1 MKRIKMN
8 RRDFIKNSAFIT
20 GSAAGASL
28 LVGVNPELE
37 AATDTS
43 DTGTAT
49 RTTAL
54 AQCPY
59 CGVGCGTIIQVEN
72 GKIVSMRPD
81 KDHPTNYGLQCIKGL
96 TAAEPIYVDRMEG
109 DTYVRKD
116 VWAEWEKP
124 GHGDLE
130 YISKTKGSFDEEHFV
145 RVSYKKASEMVDHKI
160 AHFVKQYTGN
170 SIALYGS
177 GQLTTEGQYLENLFM
192 KGVLGSNT
200 IEANARMC
208 MTSAVTGYFAT
219 LGSDTPPLAYE
230 DIELCDMIM
239 HFGHNARESHPIIFW
254 RIADYKK
261 KADIPTVVIDPRYTG
276 TVKGYEDI
284 NPNNSVHVPILNG
297 DISFLNSLAHVLLK
311 NHPDVIDWDFVKKH
325 TTGWQ
330 EYVEEVTN
338 NYSPEQVQ
346 DRMGGPNHDVSPEL
360 IRKIAGMF
368 ADATRKRLARSKGK
382 HSSDTTSGVPGG
394 EGRGGVII
402 MWGIGYNQHIH
413 GQYNVISIIN
423 LLTLTGNLAKPGC
436 GPFSMTG
443 QPNAM
448 GERFTG
454 GLTGRLPFNQPLKNA
469 KHRLQMA
476 KFWRVPEENLVRAMN
491 SKNPG
496 MAVGMMERALKDEV
510 KAMFLVYAT
519 HIDLPDLENLVR
531 PALKK
536 TFNVVQEIYR
546 HAPNNLYADVIF
558 PAATWGE
565 VEGVYI
571 SSERRINICE
581 QAAMPPEGC
590 LPDLDMVID
599 KAKGI
604 GKLLGMDMDKVLP
617 YQKGENGFYDA
628 EEIFR
633 DICRAS
639 VDTDGDLT
647 GILEVEKVDGISPY
661 EQLKKL
667 RGIQWP
673 APTYTIAKT
682 GGTKRRYMLQEGN
695 WKSKP
700 YGYFRT
706 KDGKVHIKICH
717 QDYSDREV
725 ITRKLMEFGEK
736 PGLYTI
742 DHMDLMKLA
751 RDKGLTPD
759 LPDEKYR
766 GLKWDKVPRD
776 KFPYWFGLG
785 VVYEHFHTAKSNRSP
800 TTRRLVPE
808 MYVEIHSD
816 DAKDLGIKD
825 GDKVRVVTRRGQLEA
840 RAQVGTNSLVKPAR
854 NNVPRGYMFGPWNL
868 SVADSA
874 VPEKNKWLA
883 NRVTS
888 RVWDPVSGQVDF
900 KKSAARIEKIG

>member
-1 MKRIKMN
+1 MKRFKID
-8 RRDFIKNSAFIT
+8 RRDFIKHSTFISA
-20 GSAAGASL
+20 SAAGTSL
-28 LVGVNPELE
+28 MVGANPELE
-37 AATDTS
+37 AAPAS
-43 DTGTAT
+43 AEAASVT

-109 DTYVRKD
+109 EPYVRKD
-116 VWAEWEKP
+116 VWEEWNKP
-124 GHGDLE
+124 GHGNIE
-130 YISKTKGSFDEEHFV
+130 YVTKTKGSFDDEHFV
-145 RVSYKKASEMVDHKI
+145 RVPYKDASDMVARKI
-160 AHFVKQYTGN
+160 VHLAKKYGGN
-170 SIALYGS
+170 SIGLYGS
-177 GQLTTEGQYLENLFM
+177 GQLTMEGQYLENLFM

-208 MTSAVTGYFAT
+208 MTSAVTGYFKT

-230 DIELCDMIM
+230 DIELTDMIM
-239 HFGHNARESHPIIFW
+239 HLGHNARESHPIIFW
-254 RIADYKK
+254 RAADYKK
-261 KADIPTVVIDPRYTG
+261 KTDIPTVVVDPRRTG
-276 TVKGYEDI
+276 TVMGYEDI
-284 NPNNSVHVPILNG
+284 NPDNTVHVPVLNG
-297 DISFLNSLAHVLLK
+297 DISFLNAIAHVLLK
-311 NHPDVIDWDFVKKH
+311 DHKDVIDWDFLKVH

-330 EYVEEVTN
+330 EYTDGVLAD
-338 NYSPEQVQ
+338 YSPEQVQ
-346 DRMGGPNHDVSPEL
+346 DRMGDANHGVSPEL
-360 IRKIAGMF
+360 IRRVAGMF
-368 ADATRKRLARSKGK
+368 ADATRKRLAR
-382 HSSDTTSGVPGG
+382 TTGDEAGY
-394 EGRGGVII
+394 GGVLI

-413 GQYNVISIIN
+413 GQHNVISIIN

-454 GLTGRLPFNQPLKNA
+454 GLTGRLPFNEPLTNA
-469 KHRLQMA
+469 KHRLHIAQH
-476 KFWRVPEENLVRAMN
+476 WRVPEENLVTAMN
-491 SKNPG
+491 AKNPG
-496 MAVGMMERALKDEV
+496 MAIGMMERALKDEV

-519 HIDLPDLENLVR
+519 HIDLPDQDNLIR
-531 PALKK
+531 PALSKMF
-536 TFNVVQEIYR
+536 TVVQEIYR

-565 VEGVYI
+565 VNGVYI
-571 SSERRINICE
+571 SSERRVNIVE
-581 QAAMPPEGC
+581 KAAEPPPGC
-590 LPDLDMVID
+590 RPDLDMVVD
-599 KAKGI
+599 K
-604 GKLLGMDMDKVLP
+604 GKEIAELLGLDGDKIFP
-617 YQKGENGFYDA
+617 WNKGEDGFIDA

-633 DICRAS
+633 DIIRAS
-639 VDTDGDLT
+639 AGTDTDLT
-647 GILEVEKVDGISPY
+647 GILEVEKLDGTSPY

-673 APTYTIAKT
+673 APAYETAKN
-682 GGTKRRYMLQEGN
+682 GGTKRRYMLQEGK
-695 WKSKP
+695 WKNRP

-706 KDGKVHIKICH
+706 NDGKVHMQLCK
-717 QDYSDREV
+717 QDYSDRKAL
-725 ITRKLMEFGEK
+725 TKKLMAFGVK
-736 PGLYTI
+736 KGHYTI
-742 DHMDLMKLA
+742 DHIDLMKEA

-759 LPDEKYR
+759 LPDMEFRGRSWQTVPKDKY
-766 GLKWDKVPRD
+766 
-776 KFPYWFGLG
+776 PYWFGLG
-785 VVYEHFHTAKSNRSP
+785 VVYEHFHTAKSIRSP

-808 MYVEIHSD
+808 MYVEMHPE
-816 DAKDLGIKD
+816 DAEDLGIKD
-825 GDKVRVVTRRGQLEA
+825 GDMVRVVTRRGSLEA

-883 NRVTS
+883 NRTTS

-900 KKSAARIEKIG
+900 KKSAARIEKI

>member
-1 MKRIKMN
+1 MKRIKN
-8 RRDFIKNSAFIT
+8 KLSRRDFLKSSAFLT

-28 LVGVNPELE
+28 FVGHNPELE
-37 AATDTS
+37 AAEAS
-43 DTGTAT
+43 TGVE
-49 RTTAL
+49 RGTAL

-59 CGVGCGTIIQVEN
+59 CGVGCGTIIQTEN

-109 DTYVRKD
+109 DSYVRKD
-116 VWAEWEKP
+116 VWAEWSKP
-124 GHGDLE
+124 GHGDLGF
-130 YISKTKGSFDEEHFV
+130 ITKSKGSFDEEHFV
-145 RVSYKKASEMVDHKI
+145 RVPYHQASEMVAYKI
-160 AHFVKQYTGN
+160 VHLAKKYGGN

-177 GQLTTEGQYLENLFM
+177 GQLTMEGQYLENLFM

-219 LGSDTPPLAYE
+219 LGSDTPPLAYD
-230 DIELCDMIM
+230 DIELSDMIM

-254 RIADYKK
+254 RAADHKK
-261 KADIPTVVIDPRYTG
+261 KTGIPTVVADPRRTG
-276 TVKGYEDI
+276 TQMGYEDI
-284 NPNNSVHVPILNG
+284 KPENSVHVPILNG

-311 NHPDVIDWDFVKKH
+311 DHPDVIDWDFLKQH
-325 TTGWQ
+325 TSGWQ
-330 EYVEEVTN
+330 EYTEGVLA

-346 DRMGGPNHDVSPEL
+346 DRMGGPNHDVSPQL
-360 IRKIAGMF
+360 IRKVAGMF

-382 HSSDTTSGVPGG
+382 QASSGAGVEGG
-394 EGRGGVII
+394 YGGVII

-413 GQYNVISIIN
+413 GQHNVISIIN

-454 GLTGRLPFNQPLKNA
+454 GLTGRLPFNMPLKNDIHRAHMA
-469 KHRLQMA
+469 KH
-476 KFWRVPEENLVRAMN
+476 WHVPEGNLINAMN

-496 MAVGMMERALKDEV
+496 YAVGMMERALKGEV

-519 HIDLPDLENLVR
+519 HIDLPDQENLVR
-531 PALKK
+531 PALSK

-565 VEGVYI
+565 VSGTYI
-571 SSERRINICE
+571 SSERRINICD
-581 QAAMPPEGC
+581 QAALPPAGC
-590 LPDLDMVID
+590 LPDLDMVVD
-599 KAKGI
+599 K
-604 GKLLGMDMDKVLP
+604 GKEIAHLLGMDGDAIFPWKKDK
-617 YQKGENGFYDA
+617 NGFIDT
-628 EEIFR
+628 EEVFR
-633 DICRAS
+633 DVIRAS
-639 VDTDGDLT
+639 AGTDTDLT
-647 GILEVEKVDGISPY
+647 GILEREKIDGISPY
-661 EQLKKL
+661 EQLRKL

-673 APTYTIAKT
+673 APTYEIAKN
-682 GGTKRRYMLQEGN
+682 GGTKRRYMLQEGQ
-695 WKSKP
+695 WKTRP

-706 KDGKVHIKICH
+706 KDGKVHMKLCQ
-717 QDYSDREV
+717 QDYTDREKW
-725 ITRKLMEFGEK
+725 TRKLMEFGVK
-736 PGLYTI
+736 KDLYTI
-742 DHMDLMKLA
+742 DHLDLINLA
-751 RDKGLTPD
+751 RDRGLTPD
-759 LPDEKYR
+759 IPDEQFR
-766 GLKWDKVPRD
+766 GRHWKDVPRD
-776 KFPYWFGLG
+776 KYPYWFGLG

-808 MYVEIHSD
+808 MYVEMHPD

-825 GDKVRVVTRRGQLEA
+825 GDKVRVITPRGSLEA
-840 RAQVGTNSLVKPAR
+840 RAQVGTNSLVKPSR

-874 VPEKNKWLA
+874 DPKKNKWLA

-900 KKSAARIEKIG
+900 KKSAARIEKI

>member
-1 MKRIKMN
+1 MKRIKN
-8 RRDFIKNSAFIT
+8 KLSRRDFLKTSAFIT
-20 GSAAGASL
+20 GSATGAGL
-28 LVGVNPELE
+28 FVGHNPELE
-37 AATDTS
+37 AASSAGTER
-43 DTGTAT
+43 GTA
-49 RTTAL
+49 L
-54 AQCPY
+54 GQCPY
-59 CGVGCGTIIQVEN
+59 CGVGCGTIILTEN
-72 GKIVSMRPD
+72 GKIVAMRPD
-81 KDHPTNYGLQCIKGL
+81 KEHPTNYGLQCIKGL
-96 TAAEPIYVDRMEG
+96 TAAEPMYVDRMEG
-109 DTYVRKD
+109 DSYVRKD
-116 VWAEWEKP
+116 VWAEWNKP
-124 GHGDLE
+124 GHGDLG
-130 YISKTKGSFDEEHFV
+130 YITNSKGSFDEEHFV
-145 RVSYKKASEMVDHKI
+145 RVPYHQASEMVAHKI
-160 AHFVKQYTGN
+160 VHFAKTHGGN

-177 GQLTTEGQYLENLFM
+177 GQLTVEGQYLENLFM

-219 LGSDTPPLAYE
+219 LGSDTPPLAYD

-254 RIADYKK
+254 RAADHKEK
-261 KADIPTVVIDPRYTG
+261 TDIPTVVVDPRRTG
-276 TVKGYEDI
+276 TQMGYEDV

-297 DISFLNSLAHVLLK
+297 DISFLNAIAHVLL
-311 NHPDVIDWDFVKKH
+311 NDHPDVIDWEFLKEH
-325 TTGWQ
+325 TTGW
-330 EYVEEVTN
+330 EAYTKGVLAD
-338 NYSPEQVQ
+338 YSPEQVQ

-360 IRKIAGMF
+360 IRKVAGMF

-382 HSSDTTSGVPGG
+382 QASAGAGVGSGY
-394 EGRGGVII
+394 GGVII

-413 GQYNVISIIN
+413 GQHNVISIIN

-454 GLTGRLPFNQPLKNA
+454 GLTGRLPFNLPLKDDIHRAHMA
-469 KHRLQMA
+469 KH
-476 KFWRVPEENLVRAMN
+476 WNVPEQNLVNAMN

-496 MAVGMMERALKDEV
+496 YAVGMMERALKDEV

-519 HIDLPDLENLVR
+519 HIDLPDQENLVR
-531 PALKK
+531 PALSK

-565 VEGVYI
+565 VSGVYI
-571 SSERRINICE
+571 SSERRINICD
-581 QAAMPPEGC
+581 QAAMPPAGC
-590 LPDLDMVID
+590 LPDLDMVVD
-599 KAKGI
+599 K
-604 GKLLGMDMDKVLP
+604 GKEIAHLLGLDGDAIFPWK
-617 YQKGENGFYDA
+617 KADNGFIDT

-633 DICRAS
+633 DIVRAS
-639 VDTDGDLT
+639 AGTDTDLT
-647 GILEVEKVDGISPY
+647 GILEREKVDGISPY
-661 EQLKKL
+661 DQLRQL

-673 APTYTIAKT
+673 APTYEIAKA
-682 GGTKRRYMLQEGN
+682 GGAKRRYMLQEGQ
-695 WKSKP
+695 WETKP

-706 KDGKVHIKICH
+706 KDGKVHLKLCQ
-717 QDYSDREV
+717 QDYTDREEW
-725 ITRKLMEFGEK
+725 TRKLMEFGVK
-736 PGLYTI
+736 KDLYTI
-742 DHMDLMKLA
+742 DHLELIIEA
-751 RDKGLTPD
+751 RDRGLTPD
-759 LPDEKYR
+759 LPDEQFRDRPWDAVPKDKY
-766 GLKWDKVPRD
+766 
-776 KFPYWFGLG
+776 PYWFGLG

-808 MYVEIHSD
+808 MYVEMHPL
-816 DAKDLGIKD
+816 DAQDLGIKD
-825 GDKVRVVTRRGQLEA
+825 GDKVRVVTRRGSLEA

-874 VPEKNKWLA
+874 DPKRNKWLG

-900 KKSAARIEKIG
+900 KKSAARIEKI

>member
-1 MKRIKMN
+1 MKRIKIN
-8 RRDFIKNSAFIT
+8 RRNFMKGSAFIT
-20 GSAAGASL
+20 SSATGAGL
-28 LVGVNPELE
+28 MVGNNPELE
-37 AATDTS
+37 AATSNDS
-43 DTGTAT
+43 AT

-59 CGVGCGTIIQVEN
+59 CGVGCGTVIQVEN

-81 KDHPTNYGLQCIKGL
+81 KDHPTNFGLQCIKGL

-109 DTYVRKD
+109 DSYVRKD
-116 VWAEWEKP
+116 VWEEWNKP

-130 YISKTKGSFDEEHFV
+130 YTSKTKGSFDEEHFV
-145 RVSYKKASEMVDHKI
+145 RVPYKEAGEMVDHKI
-160 AHFVKQYTGN
+160 AHLAKKYTGN
-170 SIALYGS
+170 SVALYGS
-177 GQLTTEGQYLENLFM
+177 GQLTMEGQYLENLFM

-254 RIADYKK
+254 RAADHKK
-261 KADIPTVVIDPRYTG
+261 KSDIPTVVVDPRRTG
-276 TVKGYEDI
+276 TVMGYEDI
-284 NPNNSVHVPILNG
+284 NPKNSVHVPILNG
-297 DISFLNSLAHVLLK
+297 DISFLNSIAHVLLK
-311 NHPDVIDWDFVKKH
+311 DHKDVIDWDFVKEH
-325 TTGWQ
+325 TTGWKK
-330 EYVEEVTN
+330 YVDTVKAE
-338 NYSPEQVQ
+338 YSPEQVQ
-346 DRMGGPNHDVSPEL
+346 DRMGGKNHDVSPEL
-360 IRKIAGMF
+360 IRKVASMF

-382 HSSDTTSGVPGG
+382 HNSAVKMGEPGSDGY
-394 EGRGGVII
+394 GGVII

-413 GQYNVISIIN
+413 GQHNIISIIN

-454 GLTGRLPFNQPLKNA
+454 GLTGRLPFNEPLKNA
-469 KHRLQMA
+469 KHRAHMA
-476 KFWRVPEENLVRAMN
+476 KHWRLPEKNLIKAMKASN
-491 SKNPG
+491 SG
-496 MAVGMMERALKDEV
+496 MAIGMMERALKGDV

-519 HIDLPDLENLVR
+519 HIDLPDQENLVR
-531 PALKK
+531 PALMK

-565 VEGVYI
+565 VDGVYI

-581 QAAMPPEGC
+581 QAAMPPKGC

-604 GKLLGMDMDKVLP
+604 GKLLGLDMDKALP
-617 YQKGENGFYDA
+617 YKKGKNGFYDT

-633 DICRAS
+633 DVCRAS
-639 VDTDGDLT
+639 EGTDADLT
-647 GILEVEKVDGISPY
+647 GILEREKVDGLSPY
-661 EQLKKL
+661 EQLKEL

-673 APTYTIAKT
+673 APTYSIAKT
-682 GGTKRRYMLQEGN
+682 GGSKRRYMMQEGN

-706 KDGKVHIKICH
+706 KDGKVHIKLCE
-717 QDYSDREV
+717 QDYSKREE
-725 ITRKLMEFGEK
+725 ITKKLMQFGTK
-736 PGLYTI
+736 KGFYAV
-742 DHMDLMKLA
+742 DNMDLLKQA
-751 RDKGLTPD
+751 RDMGLTPD
-759 LPDEKYR
+759 LPDEKHR
-766 GLKWDKVPRD
+766 GKKWDKVPKD
-776 KFPYWFGLG
+776 KYPYWFGLG

-808 MYVEIHSD
+808 MYVEMHPE

-883 NRVTS
+883 NRVTN
-888 RVWDPVSGQVDF
+888 RAYDPVSGQVDF
-900 KKSAARIEKIG
+900 KKSAARIEKI

>member
-1 MKRIKMN
+1 MKRFKTT
-8 RRDFIKNSAFIT
+8 RRDFLKGSAFIASST
-20 GSAAGASL
+20 AGASL
-28 LVGVNPELE
+28 LVGANPELE
-37 AATDTS
+37 AAPEPPGHSPD
-43 DTGTAT
+43 AE
-49 RTTAL
+49 RKTAL

-59 CGVGCGTIIQVEN
+59 CGVGCGTVIQTEN

-109 DTYVRKD
+109 DAWVRKD
-116 VWAEWEKP
+116 VWEEWNKP
-124 GHGDLE
+124 GHGDLG
-130 YISKTKGSFDEEHFV
+130 YTSKTKDSFDDEHFV
-145 RVSYKKASEMVDHKI
+145 RVPYKKASEMVAHKI
-160 AHFVKQYTGN
+160 AHFVKKHGGN
-170 SIALYGS
+170 SVGLYGS
-177 GQLTTEGQYLENLFM
+177 GQLTVEGQYLENLFM

-230 DIELCDMIM
+230 DIELCDMMM

-254 RIADYKK
+254 RAADHKK
-261 KADIPTVVIDPRYTG
+261 KNDIPTVVVDPRRTG
-276 TVKGYEDI
+276 TVMGYEDI
-284 NPNNSVHVPILNG
+284 NPKNTVHVPILNG

-311 NHPDVIDWDFVKKH
+311 EHKDVIDWDFMKQH
-325 TTGWQ
+325 TTGWK
-330 EYVEEVTN
+330 EYVDGVLA

-346 DRMGGPNHDVSPEL
+346 DRMGGEVPPEL
-360 IRKIAGMF
+360 IRKVAGMF

-382 HSSDTTSGVPGG
+382 HSGQGY
-394 EGRGGVII
+394 GGVII

-413 GQYNVISIIN
+413 GQHNIISIIN

-454 GLTGRLPFNQPLKNA
+454 GLTGRLPFNEPLKND
-469 KHRLQMA
+469 KHRLHMA
-476 KFWRVPEENLVRAMN
+476 KHWRVPQKNLDNAMH
-491 SKNPG
+491 SQNPG
-496 MAVGMMERALKDEV
+496 MAVGMMERILKDEV
-510 KAMFLVYAT
+510 KALFLVYAT
-519 HIDLPDLENLVR
+519 HIDLPDQENLVR
-531 PALKK
+531 PALRKS
-536 TFNVVQEIYR
+536 FNVVQEIYR

-565 VEGVYI
+565 VDGVYI
-571 SSERRINICE
+571 SSERRINILE
-581 QAAMPPEGC
+581 QAAMPPKGC
-590 LPDLDMVID
+590 LPDLDLVID
-599 KAKGI
+599 KGREIAN
-604 GKLLGMDMDKVLP
+604 LLGMDGDKIFHWK
-617 YQKGENGFYDA
+617 KGKNGFVNA
-628 EEIFR
+628 EEVFR
-633 DICRAS
+633 DICAAS
-639 VDTDGDLT
+639 EGTDADLT
-647 GILEVEKVDGISPY
+647 GILEVEKLDKVSPY

-673 APTYTIAKT
+673 APTYEIAKN
-682 GGTKRRYMLQEGN
+682 GGSKRRYMMQEGQ
-695 WKSKP
+695 WKNRP

-706 KDGKVHIKICH
+706 RDGKVHMKLCN
-717 QDYSDREV
+717 QDYSNRKEL
-725 ITRKLMEFGEK
+725 TKKLMAFGVEK
-736 PGLYTI
+736 GLYTI
-742 DHMDLMKLA
+742 DHMDLIKEA
-751 RDKGLTPD
+751 RDKALTPD
-759 LPDEKYR
+759 LPDEEFR
-766 GLKWDKVPRD
+766 GRKWSDVPKD

-808 MYVEIHSD
+808 MYVEMHPE

-825 GDKVRVVTRRGQLEA
+825 GDKVRVVTRRGSLEA
-840 RAQVGTNSLVKPAR
+840 RAQVGKNSLVKPAR

-883 NRVTS
+883 NRVTN

-900 KKSAARIEKIG
+900 KKSAARIEKI

>member
-1 MKRIKMN
+1 
-8 RRDFIKNSAFIT
+8 
-20 GSAAGASL
+20 
-28 LVGVNPELE
+28 
-37 AATDTS
+37 
-43 DTGTAT
+43 
-49 RTTAL
+49 
-54 AQCPY
+54 
-59 CGVGCGTIIQVEN
+59 
-72 GKIVSMRPD
+72 
-81 KDHPTNYGLQCIKGL
+81 
-96 TAAEPIYVDRMEG
+96 
-109 DTYVRKD
+109 
-116 VWAEWEKP
+116 
-124 GHGDLE
+124 
-130 YISKTKGSFDEEHFV
+130 
-145 RVSYKKASEMVDHKI
+145 
-160 AHFVKQYTGN
+160 
-170 SIALYGS
+170 
-177 GQLTTEGQYLENLFM
+177 
-192 KGVLGSNT
+192 
-200 IEANARMC
+200 
-208 MTSAVTGYFAT
+208 
-219 LGSDTPPLAYE
+219 
-230 DIELCDMIM
+230 
-239 HFGHNARESHPIIFW
+239 
-254 RIADYKK
+254 
-261 KADIPTVVIDPRYTG
+261 
-276 TVKGYEDI
+276 
-284 NPNNSVHVPILNG
+284 
-297 DISFLNSLAHVLLK
+297 
-311 NHPDVIDWDFVKKH
+311 
-325 TTGWQ
+325 
-330 EYVEEVTN
+330 
-338 NYSPEQVQ
+338 
-346 DRMGGPNHDVSPEL
+346 
-360 IRKIAGMF
+360 
-368 ADATRKRLARSKGK
+368 
-382 HSSDTTSGVPGG
+382 
-394 EGRGGVII
+394 
-402 MWGIGYNQHIH
+402 
-413 GQYNVISIIN
+413 
-423 LLTLTGNLAKPGC
+423 
-436 GPFSMTG
+436 MTG

-469 KHRLQMA
+469 KHRLQIA

-519 HIDLPDLENLVR
+519 HIDLPDQEYLVR
-531 PALKK
+531 PALQK

-639 VDTDGDLT
+639 VGTDGDLT

-661 EQLKKL
+661 EQLKTL

-725 ITRKLMEFGEK
+725 ITRKLMEFGPK
-736 PGLYTI
+736 SGHYTI
-742 DHMDLMKLA
+742 DNMDLMKLA

-766 GLKWDKVPRD
+766 GRKWDKVPKD

>member
-1 MKRIKMN
+1 MKRFKKGLS
-8 RRDFIKNSAFIT
+8 RRDFLKNSAFVT

-28 LVGVNPELE
+28 MVGANPELE
-37 AATDTS
+37 AASGTEDTN
-43 DTGTAT
+43 TAS

-59 CGVGCGTIIQVEN
+59 CGVGCGTVIQVEN

-109 DTYVRKD
+109 DSYVRKD
-116 VWAEWEKP
+116 VWEEWNKP
-124 GHGDLE
+124 DHGDLDFV
-130 YISKTKGSFDEEHFV
+130 SKTKGSFDDEHFV
-145 RVSYKKASEMVDHKI
+145 RVPYHDAGVMVEHKI
-160 AHFVKQYTGN
+160 AHLAKKYSGN

-177 GQLTTEGQYLENLFM
+177 GQLTMEGQYLENLFM

-254 RIADYKK
+254 RAADHKK
-261 KADIPTVVIDPRYTG
+261 KKDIPTVIVDPRRTG
-276 TVKGYEDI
+276 TVMGYEDI
-284 NPNNSVHVPILNG
+284 NPKNTVHVPILNG
-297 DISFLNSLAHVLLK
+297 DISFLNSIAHVLLK
-311 NHPDVIDWDFVKKH
+311 DHQDVIDWDFVKKH
-325 TTGWQ
+325 TSGWK
-330 EYVEEVTN
+330 EYVDQVTN
-338 NYSPEQVQ
+338 KYSPEQVQ

-360 IRKIAGMF
+360 IRKVAGLF

-382 HSSDTTSGVPGG
+382 HASSG
-394 EGRGGVII
+394 EGPDAGYGGVII

-413 GQYNVISIIN
+413 GQHNVISIIN

-454 GLTGRLPFNQPLKNA
+454 GLTGRLPFNRPLKHA
-469 KHRLQMA
+469 KHRKHMA
-476 KFWRVPEENLVRAMN
+476 KAWRLPEENLITAMN

-496 MAVGMMERALKDEV
+496 MAIGMMERALKDEV

-519 HIDLPDLENLVR
+519 HIDLPDLENLIR
-531 PALKK
+531 PALMK

-565 VEGVYI
+565 VDGVYI

-581 QAAMPPEGC
+581 QAAMPPKGC

-604 GKLLGMDMDKVLP
+604 GKLLGLDMDTVLP
-617 YQKGENGFYDA
+617 YKKGKNGFYDT

-633 DICRAS
+633 DVCRAS
-639 VDTDGDLT
+639 AGTDTDLT

-661 EQLKKL
+661 EQLKQL

-673 APTYTIAKT
+673 APTYAIAKA
-682 GGTKRRYMLQEGN
+682 GGTKRRFMSQEGN

-706 KDGKVHIKICH
+706 NDGKVHMKICH
-717 QDYSDREV
+717 QDYTDRES
-725 ITRKLMEFGEK
+725 ITKKLMEFGVK
-736 PGLYTI
+736 KDLYTI
-742 DHMDLMKLA
+742 DHIDLIKLA
-751 RDKGLTPD
+751 RDNGLTPD
-759 LPDEKYR
+759 IPDEQHR
-766 GLKWDKVPRD
+766 GKKWDQVPKD
-776 KFPYWFGLG
+776 QFPYWFGLG

-808 MYVEIHSD
+808 MYVEMHPD
-816 DAKDLGIKD
+816 DAKDLGIND

-900 KKSAARIEKIG
+900 KKSAARIEKI

>member
-1 MKRIKMN
+1 MKRLKKGFT
-8 RRDFIKNSAFIT
+8 RREFLETSAFT
-20 GSAAGASL
+20 TSAAAGVGLLSGA
-28 LVGVNPELE
+28 NPELAE
-37 AATDTS
+37 ASVSTTEIDKSAS
-43 DTGTAT
+43 

-59 CGVGCGTIIQVEN
+59 CGVGCGTIIQSEG

-81 KDHPTNYGLQCIKGL
+81 KDHPTNFGLQCIKGL

-109 DTYVRKD
+109 EPYVRKD
-116 VWAEWEKP
+116 VWAEWNKP
-124 GHGDLE
+124 GHGDLDF
-130 YISKTKGSFDEEHFV
+130 ITKSKGSFSEKHFIRVPYEE
-145 RVSYKKASEMVDHKI
+145 ASEMVAQKI
-160 AHFVKQYTGN
+160 VHFHNKYGGN

-177 GQLTTEGQYLENLFM
+177 GQLTMEGQYLENLFM

-230 DIELCDMIM
+230 DIELCDMMI

-261 KADIPTVVIDPRYTG
+261 KKDIPTVVVDPRRTG
-276 TVKGYEDI
+276 TVMGYEDV

-297 DISFLNSLAHVLLK
+297 DISFLNSIAHVLLK
-311 NHPDVIDWDFVKKH
+311 DHEDVIDWPFLKKH
-325 TTGWQ
+325 VKGWKN
-330 EYVEEVTN
+330 YIDGVTKR
-338 NYSPEQVQ
+338 YSPEQVQ
-346 DRMGGPNHDVSPEL
+346 QFMGGENHDVSPEL
-360 IRKIAGMF
+360 IRRVASMF
-368 ADATRKRLARSKGK
+368 ADATRKRLVRAKDGK
-382 HSSDTTSGVPGG
+382 DS
-394 EGRGGVII
+394 GGVII

-413 GQYNVISIIN
+413 GQHNIISIIN

-454 GLTGRLPFNQPLKNA
+454 GLTGRLPFNKSLKDDEHR
-469 KHRLQMA
+469 KHMAIHWKVPIERLDA
-476 KFWRVPEENLVRAMN
+476 ALASPN
-491 SKNPG
+491 SG
-496 MAVGMMERALKDEV
+496 MAIGMMERAMKGEI
-510 KAMFLVYAT
+510 KAMFWVYAT
-519 HIDLPDLENLVR
+519 HIDMPDQENCIR
-531 PALKK
+531 PGLKK

-565 VEGVYI
+565 VDGCYI

-581 QAAMPPEGC
+581 QGAMPPKGC
-590 LPDLDMVID
+590 LPDLDLVVH
-599 KAKGI
+599 KGHRI
-604 GKLLGMDMDKVLP
+604 AELLGLDADKIFP
-617 YQKGENGFYDA
+617 WPHSKKNGFIDA

-639 VDTDGDLT
+639 EGTDTDLT

-673 APTYTIAKT
+673 APTYGLAKS
-682 GGTKRRYMLQEGN
+682 GGAKRRYMAQEGV
-695 WKSKP
+695 WKSRP

-706 KDGKVHIKICH
+706 KDGKVHMKLCE
-717 QDYSDREV
+717 QDYSNREEL
-725 ITRKLMEFGEK
+725 TKKLMEFGVK
-736 PGLYTI
+736 K
-742 DHMDLMKLA
+742 DHYVVDHKALIVEA

-759 LPDEKYR
+759 LPDESHR
-766 GLKWDKVPRD
+766 GKKWDEVPKD

-800 TTRRLVPE
+800 TTARLVPE
-808 MYVEIHSD
+808 MYVEMHED

-825 GDKVRVVTRRGQLEA
+825 GEKVRVVTRRGSLEA
-840 RAQVGTNSLVKPAR
+840 RAQVGTDSLVKPAR

-874 VPEKNKWLA
+874 IPEKNKWLA
-883 NRVTS
+883 NRVTN
-888 RVWDPVSGQVDF
+888 RVYDPVSGQVDF
-900 KKSAARIEKIG
+900 KKSAARIEKI